1 RRAGGLGRRRPGV
14 AGERAAAPRH
24 IAARRAAVVERR
36 GDGGDEVLVGRDAQ
50 QLAHVRQPPIG
61 VAREVRPVERRHV
74 RERVRPRVLVVI
86 VVNRPVVRELL
97 PHEPGVHVRDRP
109 VPVVDVGERGP
120 LPELAVLARARAG
133 DDGSTTVPARRLP
146 GRRQPARRHERGGRR
161 GAAARGGGARRGGG
175 GARRGRGGGARRGRG
190 GGARR
195 GRGGRGRGARRG
207 RGGRGR
213 RRGRAA

>member
-1 RRAGGLGRRRPGV
+1 
-14 AGERAAAPRH
+14 APRH

-36 GDGGDEVLVGRDAQ
+36 GHGGDEVLVGHDAR

-86 VVNRPVVRELL
+86 VVNRPVVRVLL

-120 LPELAVLARARAG
+120 LPELAVLARARTG
-133 DDGSTTVPARRLP
+133 DDRSTAVPTRRLP

-175 GARRGRGGGARRGRG
+175 GGARRGRG

-195 GRGGRGRGARRG
+195 GRGGRGR
-207 RGGRGR
+207 
-213 RRGRAA
+213 RRGRAAPWGRDLEREGPARSAV